1 MRRKNKIIKKTL
13 LSIRKEKENM
23 ELKDV
28 VLCSAVRTPLGNF
41 GGTLRNFK
49 VYDLGAMVI
58 RETVKRAG
66 MSAEMVDEVI
76 VAHCRQAGNGPN
88 PARTA
93 AVRAGIP
100 IAVPAHTVNKACPS
114 GLKAI
119 VLASQALRLEDAEVI
134 VVGGMESLSTIPYLL
149 ENCRWEGFRMGNRA
163 LVDGWG
169 GAVDPLCKMG
179 MGVTAENLSVKY
191 NISRRE
197 QDEWGLRS
205 HQMAAKAWDNGWF
218 DKEIM
223 PVTIPATKKTP
234 EIVFTKDETFRP
246 DANLEAMSKLPTAFK
261 EGGTVTA
268 ANSSSMSD
276 GASAIVMTTRQKAKE
291 LGLRI
296 TGSLV
301 SYAYVGV
308 EPAEMGEG
316 PGIAIPLALKKAG
329 LSLNDMDLLEVNE
342 AFAAQILA
350 NERVLKWDRDKVN
363 IHGGAIALGHPTGL
377 SGVRLMT
384 TLLHAMHTHRKE
396 LAAVAVCGGGG
407 MGVAIV
413 VKAE

>member
-1 MRRKNKIIKKTL
+1 
-13 LSIRKEKENM
+13 M

-28 VLCSAVRTPLGNF
+28 VLCSAVRTPLGRF

-49 VYDLGAMVI
+49 VYDLGATAI
-58 RETVKRAG
+58 RETIKRG
-66 MSAEMVDEVI
+66 NISPKIVDEVI
-76 VAHCRQAGNGPN
+76 VSHCRQAGNGPN

-93 AVRAGIP
+93 AVRGGIP
-100 IAVPAHTVNKACPS
+100 IEVPAHTVNKACPS

-119 VLASQALRLEDAEVI
+119 VLASQALRLGDAEVI

-149 ENCRWEGFRMGNRA
+149 ENCRWEGFRMGNRV

-169 GAVDPLCKMG
+169 GAVDPLCEMG
-179 MGVTAENLSVKY
+179 MGITAENLSVKY

-197 QDEWGLRS
+197 QDEWGVRS

-223 PVTIPATKKTP
+223 PVTIPAIKKTP
-234 EIVFTKDETFRP
+234 EVLFTKDETFRP
-246 DANLEAMSKLPTAFK
+246 DANLEAMLKLPPAFK

-268 ANSSSMSD
+268 GNSSSMSD
-276 GASAIVMTTRQKAKE
+276 GAAAMVITTRQKAKE
-291 LGLRI
+291 LGLKI
-296 TGSLV
+296 MASLV
-301 SYAYVGV
+301 SYSYVGV
-308 EPAEMGEG
+308 EPSLMGEG
-316 PGIAIPLALKKAG
+316 PAIAIPKALKRAGLALK
-329 LSLNDMDLLEVNE
+329 DMDLMEVNE
-342 AFAAQILA
+342 AFAAQVLA

-377 SGVRLMT
+377 SGVRIMT
-384 TLLHAMHTHRKE
+384 TLLHAMQTHQKE
-396 LAAVAVCGGGG
+396 FAVVAICGGGG
-407 MGVAIV
+407 MGVAII

>member
-1 MRRKNKIIKKTL
+1 MIKNL
-13 LSIRKEKENM
+13 NSEERGKENM
-23 ELKDV
+23 ELQDV
-28 VLCSAVRTPLGNF
+28 VMCSPVRTPLGRF
-41 GGTLRNFK
+41 GGTLRNVM

-58 RETVKRAG
+58 RETLKRAG
-66 MSAEMVDEVI
+66 ISAEMVDEVI
-76 VAHCRQAGNGPN
+76 MAHCRQAGNGPN

-93 AVRAGIP
+93 AVKGGTP
-100 IAVPAHTVNKACPS
+100 ITVPAHTVNKACPS

-119 VLASQALRLEDAEVI
+119 VLASQALRLGDAEVI

-149 ENCRWEGFRMGNRA
+149 ENCRWEGFRMGNRV

-169 GAVDPLCKMG
+169 GAVDPLCAMG
-179 MGVTAENLSVKY
+179 MGLTAERLADKY
-191 NISRRE
+191 GISRRE

-205 HQMAAKAWDNGWF
+205 NQLAAQALDKGWF
-218 DKEIM
+218 DKEVM
-223 PVTIPATKKTP
+223 PVVIPASKKAA
-234 EIVFTKDETFRP
+234 EIVFRQDETIYR
-246 DANLEAMSKLPTAFK
+246 DTSLEKMAKLPPAFK

-268 ANSSSMSD
+268 GNSSSMSD
-276 GASAIVMTTRQKAKE
+276 GASAMVMTTRQKAKE

-296 TGSLV
+296 MGSLV

-316 PGIAIPLALKKAG
+316 PGIAIPMALKKAG
-329 LSLNDMDLLEVNE
+329 LTLNEMDLIEVNE

-363 IHGGAIALGHPTGL
+363 IHGGAIALGHPTGN
-377 SGVRLMT
+377 SGVRIT
-384 TLLHAMHTHRKE
+384 ATLLHALHTHKKE
-396 LAAVAVCGGGG
+396 LAVAAICGGGG
-407 MGVAIV
+407 MGVAII